1 MAGRKNR
8 YGYSE
13 YRGRSGRGRPVL
25 IFIIALLA
33 VLLVAG
39 VAFMYFMGDY
49 IKYTDRGMEIDW
61 PWMNSAV
68 PEPPELSD
76 PVVLESDRVEVTVE
90 PTQEPTPTPVP
101 EPQYQP
107 LAAVTVTADQIRGGT
122 AAQSVANAGGN
133 ALVVEMKAGS
143 GRLAWQSQTDLA
155 ASLSINAADNS
166 LAQAVRDLAQ
176 AGDIYLVA
184 RVNCFKDRAL
194 AERRIGTLMT
204 QGGNIW
210 YDFFGMSWT
219 SPANQQ
225 VTDYLSALCQEL
237 ADMGFD
243 EILLD
248 NAGYPYDGQV
258 GVLATSEN
266 RPEDRTVPVSAFYA
280 RLAGELEAKAVC
292 LSVCAYEDLAPGDEV
307 YSGMTAGVLA
317 QNVGRVWLDAGVSRE
332 HYEAILATG
341 GFDNPA
347 ARIVSPAGAAG
358 EGSWYR

>member
-25 IFIIALLA
+25 IFIIVLLA
-33 VLLVAG
+33 VLLAVG
-39 VAFMYFMGDY
+39 VAFMLLMGDY
-49 IKYTDRGMEIDW
+49 IKYTDTGMEIDW
-61 PWMNSAV
+61 PWMSSGPSA
-68 PEPPELSD
+68 PPEITD
-76 PVVLESDRVEVTVE
+76 PVAVESEPVVVTVE
-90 PTQEPTPTPVP
+90 PTPEPTPTLPP

-107 LAAVTVTADQIRGGT
+107 LAAVTVTADQLRGGA
-122 AAQSVANAGGN
+122 AAQTVANAGGN
-133 ALVVEMKAGS
+133 ALVVEMKSGN
-143 GRLAWQSQTDLA
+143 GRLAWQSQTELA
-155 ASLSINAADNS
+155 ASLSLNAADDGT
-166 LAQAVRDLAQ
+166 AQAVRELAQ
-176 AGDIYLVA
+176 AGDLYLVA
-184 RVNCFKDRAL
+184 RVHCFKDPAL
-194 AERRIGTLMT
+194 ARAGIGTLMT

-210 YDFFGMSWT
+210 YDFFGICWT

-225 VTDYLSALCQEL
+225 TADYLSALCLEL

-248 NAGYPYDGQV
+248 DAGYPYEGQV

-266 RPEDRTVPVSAFYA
+266 RPEDRTAPVSAFLG
-280 RLAGELEAKAVC
+280 RLSGELKAKGVC

-307 YSGMTAGVLA
+307 YSGLTAGVLA
-317 QNVGRVWLDAGVSRE
+317 QNAGRVWLGGDASRE

-347 ARIVSPAGAAG
+347 ARIVAPAGAAG

>member
-1 MAGRKNR
+1 
-8 YGYSE
+8 
-13 YRGRSGRGRPVL
+13 
-25 IFIIALLA
+25 
-33 VLLVAG
+33 
-39 VAFMYFMGDY
+39 
-49 IKYTDRGMEIDW
+49 
-61 PWMNSAV
+61 
-68 PEPPELSD
+68 
-76 PVVLESDRVEVTVE
+76 
-90 PTQEPTPTPVP
+90 
-101 EPQYQP
+101 
-107 LAAVTVTADQIRGGT
+107 
-122 AAQSVANAGGN
+122 
-133 ALVVEMKAGS
+133 
-143 GRLAWQSQTDLA
+143 
-155 ASLSINAADNS
+155 
-166 LAQAVRDLAQ
+166 
-176 AGDIYLVA
+176 
-184 RVNCFKDRAL
+184 
-194 AERRIGTLMT
+194 
-204 QGGNIW
+204 
-210 YDFFGMSWT
+210 
-219 SPANQQ
+219 
-225 VTDYLSALCQEL
+225 
-237 ADMGFD
+237 MGFD